1 VLHRRLSSPQPAAR
15 RRASEGQRRFVFLV
29 VCAATFT
36 RTGRIIFRPSC
47 PCSFL
52 VQSTC
57 CLPKGQPHFRPSS
70 WVAAQSMIMR
80 NNKRHEPSTVQLEST
95 SAAPLWSHDW
105 LGGSQCPR
113 TKPEGEPPHVPGL
126 DELPAFLLMCWSLR
140 WAGRTYYR
148 GEQPMRGHRLMATSN
163 GHYYPRPQ

>member
-1 VLHRRLSSPQPAAR
+1 MPVAVASSRSSVNGSSFVSSP
-15 RRASEGQRRFVFLV
+15 SSSIHHDHLV
-29 VCAATFT
+29 VRCWCAVLGGY
-36 RTGRIIFRPSC
+36 RLLSLGGESCGGGGGRWCVVGASSSSLITTTSSSTPSSERGTTAVRIPVGNGKIIFRPSC

-113 TKPEGEPPHVPGL
+113 
-126 DELPAFLLMCWSLR
+126 A
-140 WAGRTYYR
+140 
-148 GEQPMRGHRLMATSN
+148 
-163 GHYYPRPQ
+163 